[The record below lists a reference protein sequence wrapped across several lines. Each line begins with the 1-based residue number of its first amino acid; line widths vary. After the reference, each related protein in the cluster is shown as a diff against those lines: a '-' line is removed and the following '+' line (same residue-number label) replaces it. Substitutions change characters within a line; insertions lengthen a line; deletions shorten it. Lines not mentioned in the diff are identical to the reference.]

1 MEYLA
6 KVQAQ
11 QILEILASGSFPM
24 AEGRFVNELHII
36 TPKTR
41 TILPLY
47 DFHCPRRLARKV
59 ARTGE
64 PDNFEVRI
72 NYNFDEVIKRCA
84 ARSTTW
90 INQQI
95 IDGYNGLHRLGYAH
109 SVEVWSNNHL
119 VGGLYG
125 VALGG
130 AFFGESMFSQM
141 RDASKVALV
150 HLVARLRA
158 GNFRLLDTQFM
169 TSHLRQFGAVEVFD
183 AQFKERLTLAKNVS
197 ADFFALPSHLSGVR
211 ALQEIGQ
218 IS

>member
-1 MEYLA
+1 
-6 KVQAQ
+6 
-11 QILEILASGSFPM
+11 
-24 AEGRFVNELHII
+24 
-36 TPKTR
+36 
-41 TILPLY
+41 
-47 DFHCPRRLARKV
+47 
-59 ARTGE
+59 
-64 PDNFEVRI
+64 
-72 NYNFDEVIKRCA
+72 
-84 ARSTTW
+84 
-90 INQQI
+90 
-95 IDGYNGLHRLGYAH
+95 
-109 SVEVWSNNHL
+109 
-119 VGGLYG
+119 
-125 VALGG
+125 
-130 AFFGESMFSQM
+130 MFSQM